1 MPHCLLIRDEIV
13 SIALSSFISPSLSLA
28 PPANSTTPT
37 FTIVPVDTVAVA
49 GSRVII
55 ECLGHAH
62 PTPDLEWIIIHNVH
76 FPKEGGV
83 LPTGG
88 LQFDPVTS
96 EDAATYRCRLSNSAD
111 SVYTTISL
119 VVKGEKNYKHLV
131 MFQHVCMHFPK

>member
-1 MPHCLLIRDEIV
+1 MQ
-13 SIALSSFISPSLSLA
+13 LSLSLSLA
-28 PPANSTTPT
+28 PPANSTAPT
-37 FTIVPVDTVAVA
+37 FIIAPIDTVAIT

-96 EDAATYRCRLSNSAD
+96 EDAGTYRCHLSNSVGIA
-111 SVYTTISL
+111 YTQISL
-119 VVKGEKNYKHLV
+119 EIKGQKNYKY
-131 MFQHVCMHFPK
+131 